1 MTPGRPACGSVA
13 EGDVGGECVRGR
25 ARGGGDAR
33 ATAPASVGSG
43 APVGGGGR
51 RRSTAEGD
59 GSRAVFGVFYI
70 FTIIRPSTVEGGN
83 E

>member
-1 MTPGRPACGSVA
+1 
-13 EGDVGGECVRGR
+13 VRGR

-51 RRSTAEGD
+51 ELG
-59 GSRAVFGVFYI
+59 GFWGLLYFYNY
-70 FTIIRPSTVEGGN
+70 N
-83 E
+83 EMYSSDCHL